1 MRNKSVEIMDNRCAD
16 VQPNYSMKLNH
27 TIMFNGKIDNAAVPL
42 AQKKEIPPAGKAST
56 VLKQS
61 VQQATYG
68 TNEDEIAHL
77 QQTLSQLQIE
87 TERVS
92 LNL

>member
-1 MRNKSVEIMDNRCAD
+1 MRNKSVEIRDNRITD

-27 TIMFNGKIDNAAVPL
+27 TIMFNGKIDAAVPL

-68 TNEDEIAHL
+68 SNEDEISHL
-77 QQTLSQLQIE
+77 QQTLSQL
-87 TERVS
+87 
-92 LNL
+92 